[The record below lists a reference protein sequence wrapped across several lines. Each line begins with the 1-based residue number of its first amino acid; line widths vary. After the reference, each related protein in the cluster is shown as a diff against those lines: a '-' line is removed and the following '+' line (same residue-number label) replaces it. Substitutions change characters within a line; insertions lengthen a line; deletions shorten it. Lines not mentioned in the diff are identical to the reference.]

1 MGDLTDHFS
10 REEFACKCGCGADKV
25 SKELVEKL
33 ELVRLMYGKPMR
45 VTSGVRCA
53 FHNQGEG
60 GKKTSAHLQGEAAD
74 IAVKDCSER
83 DLLVGFLRTQFLRM
97 GVAKSFIHVDIQKHK
112 PAPCLW
118 VY

>member
-1 MGDLTDHFS
+1 MPQLTEHFS

-83 DLLVGFLRTQFLRM
+83 DLLVGFLRTYSIEHTDQTGPVM
-97 GVAKSFIHVDIQKHK
+97 GIRAWTTCTK
-112 PAPCLW
+112 
-118 VY
+118 